1 MKTVNYRGMNFEIED
16 HFKYIAT
23 DEDVLITVFEFPP
36 LKDDDQWLV
45 VRGKWKMLTGNIK
58 GWENSLEN
66 C

>member
-1 MKTVNYRGMNFEIED
+1 MKTVNYRGMTFEIED

-23 DEDVLITVFEFPP
+23 DEDGTITVFEFPP
-36 LKDDDQWLV
+36 LKDDGQWLV
-45 VRGKWKMLTGNIK
+45 VRGKWEMLKGNLK